1 MIMADSKKIQKE
13 EVNEDLKAEDN
24 KKKSKKEQ
32 NYKEELKKKEEEFN
46 KKIEEVEGK
55 LAKEKDDYVRLM
67 AEFETFRRRSS
78 EDRLNLISS
87 AAADTIKGLLPVLD
101 DCERAMEI
109 LEKSSDEAAKE
120 GTSLIYTKLM
130 DYLKTRGLA
139 KIEAKGEDFNTD
151 FHEAVTQFPAP
162 SEDMKEKVIDVV
174 QTGYMLNGKILRYAK
189 VVVGA

>member
-13 EVNEDLKAEDN
+13 EVNEAQKAED

-32 NYKEELKKKEEEFN
+32 NYKEEFKKKEEEFN
-46 KKIEEVEGK
+46 KRIEEVEGK

-78 EDRLNLISS
+78 EDRLNLVSS

-120 GTSLIYTKLM
+120 GTSLIYTTLM
-130 DYLKTRGLA
+130 EYLKTRGLA

-162 SEDMKEKVIDVV
+162 SEDMKGKVIDVV

>member
-1 MIMADSKKIQKE
+1 MADSKKIQKE

-120 GTSLIYTKLM
+120 GTSLIYTKLI

-162 SEDMKEKVIDVV
+162 SEDMKGKVIDVV

>member
-101 DCERAMEI
+101 DCERAMAI
-109 LEKSSDEAAKE
+109 LEKSSDDAAKE

-162 SEDMKEKVIDVV
+162 SEDMKGKVIDVV